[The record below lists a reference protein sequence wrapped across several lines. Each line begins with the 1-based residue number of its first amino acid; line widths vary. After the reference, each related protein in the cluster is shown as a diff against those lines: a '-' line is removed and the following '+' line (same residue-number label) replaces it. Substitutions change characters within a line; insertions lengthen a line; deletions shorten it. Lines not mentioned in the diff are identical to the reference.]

1 MLKLK
6 EIRIKKGLKQS
17 DIAKILG
24 VTRQSASRY
33 ELEQSKL
40 NQDEIIKL
48 CLALDVT
55 PDELLGYEE
64 AYQKYTEYLKTL
76 DEEDSLN

>member
-6 EIRIKKGLKQS
+6 DIRIKKGLKRQ
-17 DIAKILG
+17 DIANILD
-24 VTRQSASRY
+24 VSVEAARRY
-33 ELEQSKL
+33 ELELRKL

-64 AYQKYTEYLKTL
+64 AYKKYTEYLKTL
-76 DEEDSLN
+76 DEEDTEQ

>member
-6 EIRIKKGLKQS
+6 EIRLKKGLKQS

-24 VTRQSASRY
+24 VTRQSATRY